1 VIAIAIRESGNIRAD
16 DGFSRERR
24 IAMSKFRE
32 KAQGTTK
39 QIVGEMIGD
48 NQLIQEGKEQKQKAE
63 DKPKPAE
70 GHADRSSPPQ

>member
-1 VIAIAIRESGNIRAD
+1 
-16 DGFSRERR
+16 
-24 IAMSKFRE
+24 MSKFRE

-48 NQLIQEGKEQKQKAE
+48 NQLIQEGKDQKQKAE
-63 DKPKPAE
+63 DKPKPSE